1 MHLEFFFSDPSDP
14 IIDKHLSEPWY
25 MVLFQMSRNLMNMED
40 QMLTFSS
47 DGRILTYKIKV
58 DGVHLHA
65 SSMLR
70 VPRSDSDVNQ
80 MTITRELKGREH
92 LILGSIE
99 KLAMICGNQLTSSA
113 FLQGLSHFL
122 QCL

>member
-1 MHLEFFFSDPSDP
+1 MSQSFQNCNLNSFSPEPSDP
-14 IIDKHLSEPWY
+14 IIDKHLSEPCY
-25 MVLFQMSRNLMNMED
+25 MVLFQMSDNLMKMKD

-58 DGVHLHA
+58 DGVYLYA

-80 MTITRELKGREH
+80 MTITRELRGREH
-92 LILGSIE
+92 LILGLTE
-99 KLAMICGNQLTSSA
+99 KIVHDM
-113 FLQGLSHFL
+113 
-122 QCL
+122 